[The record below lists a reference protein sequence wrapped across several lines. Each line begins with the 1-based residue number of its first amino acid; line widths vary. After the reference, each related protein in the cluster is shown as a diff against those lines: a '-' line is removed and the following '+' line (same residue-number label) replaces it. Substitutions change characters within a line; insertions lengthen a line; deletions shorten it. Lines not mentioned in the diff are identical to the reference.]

1 MNELDRQVFDEIVT
15 IIESAR
21 AEATRSVNFAM
32 VVAYWKVGEL
42 IVRRQG
48 GKERAEYGNRLIET
62 LAPELTRRFGKSMD
76 ARELRRIRQFFLTYQ
91 NWDALSPELG
101 WTHYRILIGVKDEV
115 ARSWYQQEAVA
126 ETWTTRQLQ
135 RQIGVLYYERMKSS
149 ADPADTR
156 SDARVHLGVD
166 CPGRESIVHSPYV
179 LEFLGVKDHPTL
191 HESDIEQGIID
202 HLGEFLLELGK
213 GFCFVGRQ
221 RLVRMEDRDFYIDLV
236 FYNNILKCYV
246 LIDLKLG
253 ELTYQDIGQ
262 MDGYVRLYE
271 EKYRRE
277 DDNPTIGIVL
287 CSKKNEAVAKYS
299 VLSESRQLFASKY
312 MLELPS
318 EDELRREIERER
330 NLLEAR
336 VLGRGAACEEQADGG
351 GAPRSSSR

>member
-1 MNELDRQVFDEIVT
+1 
-15 IIESAR
+15 
-21 AEATRSVNFAM
+21 M

-166 CPGRESIVHSPYV
+166 CPGR
-179 LEFLGVKDHPTL
+179 
-191 HESDIEQGIID
+191 
-202 HLGEFLLELGK
+202 
-213 GFCFVGRQ
+213 
-221 RLVRMEDRDFYIDLV
+221 
-236 FYNNILKCYV
+236 
-246 LIDLKLG
+246 
-253 ELTYQDIGQ
+253 
-262 MDGYVRLYE
+262 
-271 EKYRRE
+271 
-277 DDNPTIGIVL
+277 
-287 CSKKNEAVAKYS
+287 
-299 VLSESRQLFASKY
+299 
-312 MLELPS
+312 
-318 EDELRREIERER
+318 
-330 NLLEAR
+330 
-336 VLGRGAACEEQADGG
+336 
-351 GAPRSSSR
+351 

>member
-1 MNELDRQVFDEIVT
+1 M
-15 IIESAR
+15 
-21 AEATRSVNFAM
+21 
-32 VVAYWKVGEL
+32 
-42 IVRRQG
+42 
-48 GKERAEYGNRLIET
+48 
-62 LAPELTRRFGKSMD
+62 
-76 ARELRRIRQFFLTYQ
+76 
-91 NWDALSPELG
+91 
-101 WTHYRILIGVKDEV
+101 
-115 ARSWYQQEAVA
+115 
-126 ETWTTRQLQ
+126 
-135 RQIGVLYYERMKSS
+135 
-149 ADPADTR
+149 
-156 SDARVHLGVD
+156 
-166 CPGRESIVHSPYV
+166 
-179 LEFLGVKDHPTL
+179 
-191 HESDIEQGIID
+191 
-202 HLGEFLLELGK
+202 
-213 GFCFVGRQ
+213 
-221 RLVRMEDRDFYIDLV
+221 
-236 FYNNILKCYV
+236 